1 MFNNLKVQVFGNIY
15 YFDSHIHGQM
25 RILREC
31 SCTFL
36 QKWPEQQLHSQS
48 KLCSLITEWGTD
60 VMESCKL
67 QTIVTT
73 TVPGMQWPC
82 FTFYI
87 YSFLPLVILLISW
100 MLAALHNDCSNS
112 VSDRISDLY
121 PSFLLNTESNVG
133 EFILSL
139 KCFQS
144 ETWNN
149 LASISLK
156 DTIH

>member
-1 MFNNLKVQVFGNIY
+1 
-15 YFDSHIHGQM
+15 
-25 RILREC
+25 
-31 SCTFL
+31 
-36 QKWPEQQLHSQS
+36 
-48 KLCSLITEWGTD
+48 
-60 VMESCKL
+60 MESCKL

-112 VSDRISDLY
+112 VSDWISDLY

-133 EFILSL
+133 KFILSL

-144 ETWNN
+144 ET
-149 LASISLK
+149 
-156 DTIH
+156 